1 MKYKAVIFDL
11 DGVICSTDQFHY
23 LAWQE
28 IADEIGVYF
37 DEQVNHRLRGVSRRE
52 SLDIIL
58 ESHPVELNEA
68 EKEQYLSKKNDLYL
82 TQLKQMS
89 PADLSLEVKSTMD
102 RLRSQGLLL
111 AIGSSSKNTPSILKQ
126 LGLENYFDAIS
137 DGNNISRSKPDPEV
151 FLKAS
156 EYLGVEPS
164 LCLVV
169 EDALSGIKAAQAAN
183 MDCAAYGNG
192 TKYNLANYNL
202 QDFSDLL
209 KLV

>member
-1 MKYKAVIFDL
+1 M
-11 DGVICSTDQFHY
+11 
-23 LAWQE
+23 
-28 IADEIGVYF
+28 
-37 DEQVNHRLRGVSRRE
+37 
-52 SLDIIL
+52 
-58 ESHPVELNEA
+58 
-68 EKEQYLSKKNDLYL
+68 
-82 TQLKQMS
+82 
-89 PADLSLEVKSTMD
+89 
-102 RLRSQGLLL
+102 
-111 AIGSSSKNTPSILKQ
+111 
-126 LGLENYFDAIS
+126 ENYFDAIS

-183 MDCAAYGNG
+183 MDCGAYGNG